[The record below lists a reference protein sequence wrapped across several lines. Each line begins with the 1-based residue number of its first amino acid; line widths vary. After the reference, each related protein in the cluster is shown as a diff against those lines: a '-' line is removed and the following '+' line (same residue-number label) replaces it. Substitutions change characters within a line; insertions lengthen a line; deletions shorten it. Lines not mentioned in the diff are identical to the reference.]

1 MGGRSGVGGGTQMTV
16 RKCRT
21 MKKSPLGVRRGSPP
35 PNTGSGMLLGT
46 FLGFGDVVGVNSR
59 RHGCDIDS
67 FCSIL
72 SGGEAKCPY
81 CSNCTLVRKKRA
93 EARRGAPEAKKVH
106 SHKSKIMKNWEKK
119 KNFFFKCFRIM
130 SQT

>member
-1 MGGRSGVGGGTQMTV
+1 MGGRSGVGGGYPNDRPKVPNHEKIT
-16 RKCRT
+16 
-21 MKKSPLGVRRGSPP
+21 SGSSGWASAPGI
-35 PNTGSGMLLGT
+35 GSGMLLGT
-46 FLGFGDVVGVNSR
+46 FLGFADVVGVNSR

-93 EARRGAPEAKKVH
+93 EARREAPEAKK
-106 SHKSKIMKNWEKK
+106 ITPDTPD
-119 KNFFFKCFRIM
+119 FFFFRICKTF
-130 SQT
+130 QR